1 MNTVPKFLQLLR
13 ENKFDDVIPVITQM
27 LRDAAEE
34 SPKRLAEVSRDI
46 VRWQGFFKNNDQAM
60 TSEVYFRTVHALLEE
75 LAGPDAS
82 VTMTAAENLSGI
94 LGSIG
99 KVDEAI
105 SLREKVLAHL
115 SGRLANDDQRVMIVR
130 DGLAILYRRA
140 GRNKESD
147 ELYRN
152 AGVCEHLRLADQ
164 HIRGHGARV
173 VSSGQPWSTNCHIW
187 VYFDALLDCDRL
199 IQGLGL
205 DKCVQVHDHRG
216 THDGSERGIVCTI
229 HNDALMGPHPADAS
243 PSTKIVS
250 VP

>member
-46 VRWQGFFKNNDQAM
+46 VRWQGFFKNNAQAM

-105 SLREKVLAHL
+105 SLREKVLAHGMRAHESVIVDWILPDTAHL
-115 SGRLANDDQRVMIVR
+115 SM
-130 DGLAILYRRA
+130 
-140 GRNKESD
+140 
-147 ELYRN
+147 
-152 AGVCEHLRLADQ
+152 
-164 HIRGHGARV
+164 
-173 VSSGQPWSTNCHIW
+173 
-187 VYFDALLDCDRL
+187 
-199 IQGLGL
+199 
-205 DKCVQVHDHRG
+205 
-216 THDGSERGIVCTI
+216 
-229 HNDALMGPHPADAS
+229 
-243 PSTKIVS
+243 
-250 VP
+250 